1 MVEVYTLLL
10 RTANRQDM
18 VNNVSVIITVI
29 FFLLVGC
36 AKNIGI
42 MFLNE
47 VALGSEHSITRDDSS
62 LKAAPK
68 GFDSVVARGHTEPG
82 QLSLKS

>member
-1 MVEVYTLLL
+1 
-10 RTANRQDM
+10 
-18 VNNVSVIITVI
+18 
-29 FFLLVGC
+29 
-36 AKNIGI
+36 